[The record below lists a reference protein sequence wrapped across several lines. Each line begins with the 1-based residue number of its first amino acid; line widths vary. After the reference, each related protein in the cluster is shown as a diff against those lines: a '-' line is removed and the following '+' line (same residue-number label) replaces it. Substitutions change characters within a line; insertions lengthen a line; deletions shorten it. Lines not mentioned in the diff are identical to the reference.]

1 MRQEALSKVKVLV
14 IGDAMLDQYWF
25 GETYRLSP
33 EAPVPI
39 INVLKQEERLGGA
52 ANVALNVSSLGA
64 QVSLLSVIGVD
75 DNATKLRDIV
85 IKNKI
90 NPLFIQNSRCS
101 TIVKLRIIGRQQQ
114 MLRCDFE
121 SSPLNYDLN
130 DSLTDII
137 KKNIQRFDVLVL
149 SDYGKGVLNK
159 AKDIIKISNDY
170 NIPVF
175 VDPKGNDYSRYEGAT
190 VITPNKAELKI
201 IIGDWSS
208 ENDLSS
214 KAQNLRKKLKL
225 KYLLL
230 TRSEEGM
237 TLYSDKG
244 QLSIPTVAREVF
256 DVSGAGDTVISTL
269 ATLFA
274 AGLPFIE
281 SVKISNQAAGIIVGK
296 FGTSP
301 ILYSDIFQQ

>member
-301 ILYSDIFQQ
+301 ILYSDIFPQ